1 MKNILIQL
9 PEEITASI
17 RTKAH
22 DEVADVSEALKGMP
36 LNEII
41 KTMKDHL
48 YQEKCRHK
56 SALYFKDQEI
66 KKLTTIIQDR
76 AR

>member
-1 MKNILIQL
+1 MRNILIEL
-9 PEEITASI
+9 PEEITAQI
-17 RTKAH
+17 RTKSH
-22 DEVADVSEALKGMP
+22 DEVADVSEQLKGKSFK
-36 LNEII
+36 EII

-48 YQEKCRHK
+48 YQEKCKHK

>member
-1 MKNILIQL
+1 MKNILIEL

-17 RTKAH
+17 RIKSH
-22 DEVADVSEALKGMP
+22 DEVADVSEALKGKS
-36 LNEII
+36 LNDFI
-41 KTMKDHL
+41 KTMKDKL
-48 YQEKCRHK
+48 YREKCEHK

>member
-1 MKNILIQL
+1 MKNILIEL
-9 PEEITASI
+9 PEEITAQI

-22 DEVADVSEALKGMP
+22 DEVADVGEQLKGKSF
-36 LNEII
+36 NDVI

-48 YQEKCRHK
+48 YQEKCKHK

>member
-1 MKNILIQL
+1 MRNILIEL

-22 DEVADVSEALKGMP
+22 DEVADVGEALKAMP
-36 LNEII
+36 LDEII